1 MGHWAPLM
9 IKDPE
14 PQLRQANSFC
24 SISWRR
30 HHARSPETSMPAGYH
45 AVYLSAFR
53 YLLLAFHRYEEPTS
67 ARRSSRETSPR
78 RFGG

>member
-9 IKDPE
+9 IKDPA
-14 PQLRQANSFC
+14 PQLWQANSFC

-30 HHARSPETSMPAGYH
+30 HHARSPETFIPAGYH

-53 YLLLAFHRYEEPTS
+53 HLLLTEFAGNVFVFWELR
-67 ARRSSRETSPR
+67 
-78 RFGG
+78 